1 MAVKIMLTD
10 WEIAKGII
18 EKNPRIQRQ
27 VYNDFSSIGFGFL
40 RKLGADEVT
49 AQEISHESIITLFFT
64 MPKLNPDNGKI
75 STYFMSICRNKYFS
89 HIKKSSKTKL
99 VEDNHHFQSLTSED
113 VEKQDEQ
120 WRMRILKEE
129 ILMLLAKEKETN
141 LKEDCRAFL
150 NYQYGDK
157 MSLADIAKI
166 FNYTEKYAKK
176 KAKNSRDYLRKLII
190 KAVNNRPELKDGF
203 DWIN

>member
-1 MAVKIMLTD
+1 MAVKSMLTD
-10 WEIAKGII
+10 WEIARGIS
-18 EKNPRIQRQ
+18 ENNPRVQRQ
-27 VYNDFSSIGFGFL
+27 VYKEYSSMGFGFL
-40 RKLGADEVT
+40 RKLGADAVT

-99 VEDNHHFQSLTSED
+99 VEDNHHFQSLTSQD
-113 VEKQDEQ
+113 VEAQDEQ
-120 WRMRILKEE
+120 WKMRVLKEE
-129 ILMLLAKEKETN
+129 ILLLLAKEKETN
-141 LKEDCRAFL
+141 LKEDCRKFL

-157 MSLADIAKI
+157 MSLAAIAEE
-166 FNYTEKYAKK
+166 FNYTAKYAKK

-190 KAVNNRPELKDGF
+190 KAVKNRPELNDGF